1 MNQIRLEF
9 NSEGF
14 KELLCSDEI
23 QSVVES
29 AASGIQKRATA
40 YANLS
45 EKSSGF
51 YMRTV
56 KGSTAGRWLGFVGA
70 TDHESL
76 IAESEHKALTKAVN
90 G

>member
-1 MNQIRLEF
+1 MIRLEF

-14 KELLCSDEI
+14 KELLCSPEI
-23 QSVVES
+23 QAEVES
-29 AASGIQKRATA
+29 AAKGIQTRATA
-40 YANLS
+40 NANLS
-45 EKSSGF
+45 EKSSGY

-56 KGSTAGRWLGFVGA
+56 QGSTAGRWLGFVGA

-76 IAESEHKALTKAVN
+76 IAESEYKALTKAVN